1 MPPST
6 THYTP
11 TAAQGLPPRTFHVV
25 AKATNA
31 LTAYCLPLEREKRG
45 HRPNQLGCLRRD
57 TVPTKAA
64 PTEGPDI
71 LICIG
76 GPVALRRRW
85 EWELKAKSNK
95 GQRAKGRGELAF

>member
-31 LTAYCLPLEREKRG
+31 LTAYCLPLEREATGPISWDVYAETPYPPRWHQPRG
-45 HRPNQLGCLRRD
+45 Q
-57 TVPTKAA
+57 TY
-64 PTEGPDI
+64 
-71 LICIG
+71 
-76 GPVALRRRW
+76 
-85 EWELKAKSNK
+85 
-95 GQRAKGRGELAF
+95 